1 MDLSGINERK
11 LVWCGLRAI
20 YILKVKLIKVDKV
33 VDLVTIHAVQTRLGM
48 ASVRMIAR
56 RLRARF
62 FKKIQDWIFKSEKNT
77 KMDFAFLY
85 ILNRS
90 IQDVSDYGAS
100 KEPKNSL
107 PEWITRLL

>member
-11 LVWCGLRAI
+11 LVWCGLQAI
-20 YILKVKLIKVDKV
+20 YILKVKFIKIDKV

-56 RLRARF
+56 RHRARF
-62 FKKIQDWIFKSEKNT
+62 FKKIQDWIFKSEKIP
-77 KMDFAFLY
+77 KKDFAFLY

-90 IQDVSDYGAS
+90 IQDLSDYGGS
-100 KEPKNSL
+100 KEPKNPL
-107 PEWITRLL
+107 PEWILRFF